1 MTSIP
6 DLRKLSRDLRRRSSE
21 AIYAPTEHVPARIRR
36 LLALVSEADILAERV
51 EAAPEPERDPLQVL
65 DECREEQRA
74 RLPLPDDELEHLGF
88 LHHLLKRLGDDE
100 AIEAVTDDGE
110 LWRLCHGY
118 GGLRKDSIDG
128 FVREVLDDTVK
139 PYAGYL
145 EQVVSNALIDAGAA
159 DPKSRSVNI
168 EVHESTGA
176 MVNVASDDGAIEAQQ
191 EVRIEAAEVID
202 AARRLME
209 VVQQGEDI
217 EDELRDEVQGVVLQ
231 ALDEVTGGSLDVEG
245 IDRLSETLED
255 IAARVEQGT
264 RLAAAVRGLLGAL
277 AKLGA
282 VLSIPG
288 VG

>member
-21 AIYAPTEHVPARIRR
+21 VIYASTEHVPARIRR

-65 DECREEQRA
+65 DECREERA

-100 AIEAVTDDGE
+100 AIEAVADDGE

-217 EDELRDEVQGVVLQ
+217 EDELRDEVQEVALQ
-231 ALDEVTGGSLDVEG
+231 ALDEVTGGSPDVEG
-245 IDRLSETLED
+245 IDRLSETLEGA
-255 IAARVEQGT
+255 AARIEQGT

-282 VLSIPG
+282 VLGLSQLG
-288 VG
+288 

>member
-21 AIYAPTEHVPARIRR
+21 AIYAPTEHVPARLRR
-36 LLALVSEADILAERV
+36 LLARVNEADILSERV
-51 EAAPEPERDPLQVL
+51 AAAPEPERDPLEVL
-65 DECREEQRA
+65 IECRDERA

-88 LHHLLKRLGDDE
+88 LHHLLRRLGNDD
-100 AIEAVTDDGE
+100 AIEEATENGE

-118 GGLRKDSIDG
+118 GGLRKDKIDG

-145 EQVVSNALIDAGAA
+145 EQVVSNVLIDAGAD

-168 EVHESTGA
+168 EVRESTGA
-176 MVNVASDDGAIEAQQ
+176 MVNVASDEGSIQAQQ
-191 EVRIEAAEVID
+191 EVPVEAGEVID
-202 AARRLME
+202 AARRLMQ
-209 VVQQGEDI
+209 VVQQDESVADDLRGEI
-217 EDELRDEVQGVVLQ
+217 EEVASQ
-231 ALDEVTGGSLDVEG
+231 ALDEVTDETRALEA
-245 IDRLSETLED
+245 IDRLSETLEG
-255 IAARVEQGT
+255 IAVRIEQGT

-277 AKLGA
+277 GKLAA
-282 VLSIPG
+282 VLGMPG

>member
-21 AIYAPTEHVPARIRR
+21 AIYAPTEHVPARLRR
-36 LLALVSEADILAERV
+36 LLARVNEADILSERV
-51 EAAPEPERDPLQVL
+51 AAAPEPERDPLEVL
-65 DECREEQRA
+65 IECRDERA

-88 LHHLLKRLGDDE
+88 LHHLLRRLGNDD
-100 AIEAVTDDGE
+100 AIEEATENGE

-118 GGLRKDSIDG
+118 GGLRKDKIDG

-145 EQVVSNALIDAGAA
+145 EQVVSNALIDAGAD

-168 EVHESTGA
+168 EVRESTGA
-176 MVNVASDDGAIEAQQ
+176 MVNVASDEGSIQAQQ
-191 EVRIEAAEVID
+191 EVPVEAGEVID
-202 AARRLME
+202 AARRLMQ
-209 VVQQGEDI
+209 VVQQDESVADDLRGEI
-217 EDELRDEVQGVVLQ
+217 EEVASQ
-231 ALDEVTGGSLDVEG
+231 ALDEVTDETRALEA
-245 IDRLSETLED
+245 IDRLSETLEG
-255 IAARVEQGT
+255 IAVRIEQGT

-277 AKLGA
+277 GKLAA
-282 VLSIPG
+282 VLGMPG